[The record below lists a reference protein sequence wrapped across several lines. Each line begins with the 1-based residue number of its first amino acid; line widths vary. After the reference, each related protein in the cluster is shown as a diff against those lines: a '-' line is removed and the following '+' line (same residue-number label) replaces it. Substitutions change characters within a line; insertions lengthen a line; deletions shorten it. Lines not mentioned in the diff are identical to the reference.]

1 MAATFAKILFSRT
14 FSAPVSGI
22 GTNAVACDGRSRPP
36 VLICPWTLD
45 PASGRLVCAWKSG
58 TDPS

>member
-1 MAATFAKILFSRT
+1 MAATFAEIPVFRT
-14 FSAPVSGI
+14 FFGPLSGI
-22 GTNAVACDGRSRPP
+22 GTNVAARDGRPHPP